1 MDQNPYEPV
10 NTPPP
15 IQPPPPYTQ
24 PPRAGGG
31 LTDNVV
37 GALAYVTFIPAII
50 FLLLEPYNK
59 SAFVRFHCFQ
69 SIAYAI
75 AVFVIH
81 FIFAFIPF
89 IGWLISLLLSV
100 VFLVLWIMLVI
111 KAYQGEW
118 YKLPILGDFAMDQAR
133 K

>member
-1 MDQNPYEPV
+1 MDSNPNDPY
-10 NTPPP
+10 TPPP
-15 IQPPPPYTQ
+15 IQPPPPYTR
-24 PPRAGGG
+24 PPQAAGG
-31 LTDNVV
+31 LSENVV

-59 SAFVRFHCFQ
+59 SAFIRFHCFQ
-69 SIAYAI
+69 SISYAV

-100 VFLVLWIMLVI
+100 VFLVVWILLVI
-111 KAYQGEW
+111 KAYQGQW